1 MKVRYLR
8 PVLFLAWQEQDGGY
22 PKASGLLLS
31 WFGRASRGGLLL
43 AVGEKA
49 KGLKVVILRVLIN
62 LTNSILL
69 CGEKR
74 GSESLD
80 TRPGCKD
87 EMPGFLFQCRLKHL
101 PEPLPPAE
109 PNRCWNREF

>member
-74 GSESLD
+74 GSESLYIYIY
-80 TRPGCKD
+80 TYIYIHIFVSLQPTQSCTPYPY
-87 EMPGFLFQCRLKHL
+87 EIVVF
-101 PEPLPPAE
+101 
-109 PNRCWNREF
+109 